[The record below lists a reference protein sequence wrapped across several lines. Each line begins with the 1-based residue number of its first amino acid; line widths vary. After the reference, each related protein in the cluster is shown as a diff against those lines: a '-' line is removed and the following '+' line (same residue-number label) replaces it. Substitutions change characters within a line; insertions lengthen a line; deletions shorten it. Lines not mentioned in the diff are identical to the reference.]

1 MKISELRTIASDI
14 GEKKIVGMI
23 KKEVT
28 KARKDDGMVAICDM
42 VDGLL
47 AAIDEKKKERAS
59 E

>member
-42 VDGLL
+42 VCLL
-47 AAIDEKKKERAS
+47 YTSDAADE
-59 E
+59 